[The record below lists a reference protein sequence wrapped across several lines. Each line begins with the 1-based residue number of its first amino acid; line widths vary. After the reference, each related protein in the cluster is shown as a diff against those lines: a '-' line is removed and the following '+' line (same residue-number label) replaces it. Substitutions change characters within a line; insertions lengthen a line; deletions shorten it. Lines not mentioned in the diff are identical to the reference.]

1 MEPRRGV
8 VLVDIAVWT
17 GRFLG
22 LLVVGIA
29 LAVSIKVAQDARID
43 QFWSFLA
50 TLMTPMGVGFIILV
64 ISEVLNRLGRSQE

>member
-29 LAVSIKVAQDARID
+29 LAVSIKVAQDARVD